1 MTNTANGQAI
11 VTKVQLDNVRIGDVT
26 LHGVDAL
33 VQESDLPIVLLGMSF
48 LSRMEIRNDSG
59 TMTMK
64 KRY

>member
-33 VQESDLPIVLLGMSF
+33 VHQVELPVALLGMIS
-48 LSRMEIRNDSG
+48 SIAWKCSAMAVR
-59 TMTMK
+59 
-64 KRY
+64 